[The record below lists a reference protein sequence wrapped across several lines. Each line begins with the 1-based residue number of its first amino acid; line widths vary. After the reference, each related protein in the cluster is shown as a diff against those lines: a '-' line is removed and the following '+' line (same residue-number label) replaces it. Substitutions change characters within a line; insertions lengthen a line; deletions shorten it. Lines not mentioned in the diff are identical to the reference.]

1 MLHCI
6 GVKGV
11 KVELTAGPRI
21 AKEPK
26 DVSSPPETM
35 SRRLARWVCVL
46 GASAPSAATI
56 ERAKAI
62 LLDTIACALAASAD
76 ELAQPIIRTLPQMGS
91 GDCTIIGSRARG
103 SFPGA
108 SFCNGALIRLL
119 DFNDTYTGPRQIG
132 HPSDN
137 IGVALAAAELKDRP
151 GKDLLQ
157 AIRLGYEIYGRLL
170 DLGDPKSPWDHVSV
184 SGLVTAGMA
193 GWLLGQRTDQIAN
206 ALALAAMHT
215 ATLGEVRAG
224 KISSAK
230 SIANSAVVHTAS
242 LLTLLAGEGMT
253 GPELAIEGRNGYAK
267 LILEGA
273 SFDSFF
279 EEAAND
285 RLISVGLKQYPC
297 FALAQGPISAVVEL
311 RAKLPGLDAIERLH
325 VALADTGPA
334 RMRLGDEHG
343 RKPDS
348 SEAADH
354 SIYFLVAVA
363 LRDRRFGADQL
374 RAERWRDRDVVD
386 LIERMDATID
396 PALAPKTALPCRLEV
411 LMADGGR
418 RTIERSCT
426 PGFAASPSPWA
437 DVVAKF
443 THCARGAIGEQA
455 QREVVA
461 CVAGIEHLPS
471 VRTLLKHLTPGA

>member
-1 MLHCI
+1 M
-6 GVKGV
+6 
-11 KVELTAGPRI
+11 
-21 AKEPK
+21 
-26 DVSSPPETM
+26 
-35 SRRLARWVCVL
+35 ARWICEF

-76 ELAQPIIRTLPQMGS
+76 ELAQPILRTLPQMGS
-91 GDCTIIGSRARG
+91 GDCTIIGARAH
-103 SFPGA
+103 SSLPGA

-137 IGVALAAAELKDRP
+137 IGVALAAAEVKDRS
-151 GKDLLQ
+151 GKNLLQ

-184 SGLVTAGMA
+184 SGLVTAGVA
-193 GWLLGQRTDQIAN
+193 GWLLGQSVDQIAN

-267 LILEGA
+267 LILEDA
-273 SFDSFF
+273 PFANFFD
-279 EEAAND
+279 EGQND
-285 RLISVGLKQYPC
+285 RLMSVGLKQYPC
-297 FALAQGPISAVVEL
+297 FALAQGPISAAIEL
-311 RAKLPGLDAIERLH
+311 RAKLAGLDAIERLH
-325 VALADTGPA
+325 VTLADTAPA
-334 RMRLGDEHG
+334 RMRLGDKHG
-343 RKPDS
+343 RRPDS

-354 SIYFLVAVA
+354 SIYFLVAVT
-363 LRDRRFGADQL
+363 LCDGRFGTDQL

-386 LIERMDATID
+386 LIDRMDATID
-396 PALAPKTALPCRLEV
+396 PALAPETGLPCRLEAV
-411 LMADGGR
+411 LADGSPWTVQR
-418 RTIERSCT
+418 PCT
-426 PGFAASPSPWA
+426 PGFAASPLPWS

-443 THCARGAIGEQA
+443 TRCAYGAINEQA

-461 CVAGIEHLPS
+461 SVAGIDQLPS
-471 VRTLLKHLTPGA
+471 VRTLLKLLTPHA

>member
-1 MLHCI
+1 MS
-6 GVKGV
+6 
-11 KVELTAGPRI
+11 
-21 AKEPK
+21 K

-35 SRRLARWVCVL
+35 TRRLARWIGEF
-46 GASAPSAATI
+46 GASPPGAATI

-62 LLDTIACALAASAD
+62 LLDAIACALAASTD

-91 GDCTIIGSRARG
+91 GDCSIIGSRARS

-137 IGVALAAAELKDRP
+137 IGVALAAAELKDRS
-151 GKDLLQ
+151 GRDFLQ

-170 DLGDPKSPWDHVSV
+170 DLSDPKSPWDHVTV
-184 SGLVTAGMA
+184 SGVVTAGMA
-193 GWLLGQRTDQIAN
+193 GWLLGQSADQITN
-206 ALALAAMHT
+206 ALALAAMHS

-253 GPELAIEGRNGYAK
+253 GPELAIEGRLGYAK

-273 SFDSFF
+273 DFDGFF
-279 EEAAND
+279 QNASND
-285 RLISVGLKQYPC
+285 RLLSVGLKQYPC
-297 FALAQGPISAVVEL
+297 FALAQGPISAVIEL
-311 RAKLPGLDAIERLH
+311 RAKLPQLDAIERLQ
-325 VALADTGPA
+325 VTLADTGAA
-334 RMRLGDEHG
+334 RTRLADKYG
-343 RKPDS
+343 REPDS

-363 LRDRRFGADQL
+363 LCDGRFGVDQL
-374 RAERWRDRDVVD
+374 RAGRWRDRDVTG
-386 LIERMDATID
+386 LIDRMHASID
-396 PALAPKTALPCRLEV
+396 PTLKPANGLPCRLEA
-411 LMADGGR
+411 LLADGSHC
-418 RTIERSCT
+418 IVERACT
-426 PGFAASPSPWA
+426 PGFAASPLSWT

-443 THCARGAIGEQA
+443 KQCADGAISEKA
-455 QREVVA
+455 QRDLIA
-461 CVAGIEHLPS
+461 CVADIERLPS
-471 VRTLLKHLTPGA
+471 VRTLLKHLTPDA

>member
-1 MLHCI
+1 
-6 GVKGV
+6 
-11 KVELTAGPRI
+11 
-21 AKEPK
+21 
-26 DVSSPPETM
+26 M
-35 SRRLARWVCVL
+35 SRRLARWICQF
-46 GASAPSAATI
+46 GASVPSAAAI
-56 ERAKAI
+56 ERAKRI

-91 GDCTIIGSRARG
+91 GDCTIIGSRMR
-103 SFPGA
+103 SSLPGA

-137 IGVALAAAELKDRP
+137 IGVALAAGELKDRP

-157 AIRLGYEIYGRLL
+157 AVRLGYEIYGRLL
-170 DLGDPKSPWDHVSV
+170 DLADPKGPWDHVSV

-193 GWLLGQRTDQIAN
+193 GWLLGQRADQIAN

-242 LLTLLAGEGMT
+242 LLTLLASEGMT
-253 GPELAIEGRNGYAK
+253 GPELAIEGRHGYAK

-273 SFDSFF
+273 GFASFF
-279 EEAAND
+279 EGAEND
-285 RLISVGLKQYPC
+285 RLMSVGLKQYPC
-297 FALAQGPISAVVEL
+297 FALAQGPISAAVEL
-311 RAKLPGLDAIERLH
+311 RAKLPELGAIKRLH
-325 VALADTGPA
+325 VALADTGAA
-334 RMRLGDEHG
+334 RMRLGDEYG
-343 RKPDS
+343 RRPDS

-363 LRDRRFGADQL
+363 LCDGRFGTDQL
-374 RAERWRDRDVVD
+374 RAERWRDRDVVA
-386 LIERMDATID
+386 LIDRVDATID
-396 PALAPKTALPCRLEV
+396 PALGPKTGLPCRIEAV
-411 LMADGGR
+411 LVDGSR
-418 RTIERSCT
+418 CTVQRPCT
-426 PGFAASPSPWA
+426 PGFAASPLSWP

-443 THCARGAIGEQA
+443 TQCAGGVLGENA

-461 CVAGIEHLPS
+461 CVAGIEQLPS
-471 VRTLLKHLTPGA
+471 VRTLLRHLAPDA

>member
-1 MLHCI
+1 M
-6 GVKGV
+6 
-11 KVELTAGPRI
+11 T
-21 AKEPK
+21 
-26 DVSSPPETM
+26 
-35 SRRLARWVCVL
+35 RRLARWICEF
-46 GASAPSAATI
+46 GAATPSSVTI
-56 ERAKAI
+56 ERTKAI

-76 ELAQPIIRTLPQMGS
+76 ELAQPIIRTLPLMGS
-91 GDCTIIGSRARG
+91 GDCSIIGSRRR
-103 SFPGA
+103 SSLPGA

-137 IGVALAAAELKDRP
+137 IGVALAAAELKDRS
-151 GKDLLQ
+151 GKDLLR

-170 DLGDPKSPWDHVSV
+170 DLGDPESPWDHVSV

-193 GWLLGQRTDQIAN
+193 GWLLGQSADQITN
-206 ALALAAMHT
+206 ALALAAMHS

-253 GPELAIEGRNGYAK
+253 GPELAIEGRRGYAR
-267 LILEGA
+267 LTLEGA
-273 SFDSFF
+273 TFTGFF
-279 EEAAND
+279 QNGNSD
-285 RLISVGLKQYPC
+285 RLLSVGLKQYPC
-297 FALAQGPISAVVEL
+297 FALAQGPISAAIDL
-311 RAKLPGLDAIERLH
+311 RAKLPRLAA
-325 VALADTGPA
+325 VKRLQVVLADTGAA

-363 LRDRRFGADQL
+363 LLDGRFGTDQL
-374 RAERWRDRDVVD
+374 RAGRWRDRDVVGVID
-386 LIERMDATID
+386 CMDATID
-396 PALAPKTALPCRLEV
+396 PALTPSNGLPCRLEAV
-411 LMADGGR
+411 LADGHR
-418 RTIERSCT
+418 CIVERACT
-426 PGFAASPSPWA
+426 PGFAANPLSGA

-443 THCARGAIGEQA
+443 TQCARGAIDDEA

-461 CVAGIEHLPS
+461 CVAGIEQLPS
-471 VRTLLKHLTPGA
+471 IRTLLKHLTPDA